1 MASTPL
7 SLDTPPDTE
16 ERQVESWRAMSPAQK
31 AAMVTG
37 LTQAAYTL
45 MWAGI
50 RARHP
55 GASPRE
61 HFLRAAFIVLGP
73 ELTRTAY
80 PDAGDLESPR

>member
-1 MASTPL
+1 
-7 SLDTPPDTE
+7 
-16 ERQVESWRAMSPAQK
+16 
-31 AAMVTG
+31 MVTG